1 MPDSSSSM
9 AKSKFTDY
17 AFKALAL
24 VVIPVFGWVIRLEVT
39 NAIQNERISELQE
52 DVQKNSN
59 IAVAVQ
65 QNTTSLVKL
74 ETKLDAVGKNI
85 DEIKRL
91 LSSQ

>member
-1 MPDSSSSM
+1 M
-9 AKSKFTDY
+9 AKSRFADY
-17 AFKALAL
+17 TFKALS
-24 VVIPVFGWVIRLEVT
+24 VIVIPVFAWVIRLEVT
-39 NAIQNERISELQE
+39 NAIQNERIRELQD

-59 IAVAVQ
+59 ISVVVQ
-65 QNTTSLVKL
+65 TNTTSLVKL